1 MEKPPTRQPQRHD
14 GNYAVNED
22 SFPSSSRDAELLRSF
37 PTSQKRPQTFTAST
51 QITARLSAEDQSDKT
66 RLFRIETRRP
76 RGSCPALSELAEF
89 RKGPDRFSV
98 LTRDGDGTGR
108 LCAEHLP
115 GSDPFLAAVPPWI
128 LSARC
133 SQRPAIPTREGCALS
148 LLKLRRSSLKSEAPG
163 SPLPPFVRRGNRTA
177 RGCGHRVLARTGPMS
192 ARGLWAAGA
201 LGGLYRKSFP
211 LGRAAV
217 WQAEPAPLRAPLGL
231 PLAEHRPAER
241 RGGPA
246 QPAGPRAGGTR
257 LGERLYLLGA
267 SNEEGVGVGKA
278 AGSCKAAPAGKEK
291 SC

>member
-1 MEKPPTRQPQRHD
+1 M
-14 GNYAVNED
+14 
-22 SFPSSSRDAELLRSF
+22 
-37 PTSQKRPQTFTAST
+37 
-51 QITARLSAEDQSDKT
+51 
-66 RLFRIETRRP
+66 
-76 RGSCPALSELAEF
+76 
-89 RKGPDRFSV
+89 
-98 LTRDGDGTGR
+98 GTGR